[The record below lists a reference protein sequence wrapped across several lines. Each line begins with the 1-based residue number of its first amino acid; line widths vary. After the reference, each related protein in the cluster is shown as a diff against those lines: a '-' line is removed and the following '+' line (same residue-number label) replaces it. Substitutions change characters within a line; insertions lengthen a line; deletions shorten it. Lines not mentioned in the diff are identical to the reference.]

1 LEITPIALRFTDG
14 LLGVSATCQSARL
27 CFATKVFPRT
37 APSAKWHIR
46 EEFPDSTPE
55 RLTGAERTLLARGGL
70 CAASSGRSLAVPQSV
85 PLLQSFPALRVPMTG

>member
-1 LEITPIALRFTDG
+1 LPCDSLT
-14 LLGVSATCQSARL
+14 VSWAFRRL
-27 CFATKVFPRT
+27 ANLHGS